1 MTARDNSND
10 ALEKEVNDTK
20 EIEEFL
26 KWYLDSY
33 DDFFSRGRWGG
44 AGMDPE
50 AIENVKMATVMQV
63 CALA

>member
-44 AGMDPE
+44 AGSVSH
-50 AIENVKMATVMQV
+50 ASNTLCFLRAKQ
-63 CALA
+63 